1 MKSLHLQNHK
11 NENYIIQKVE
21 DETMRD
27 DNCIFCKILNG
38 DIPSRKVFEDD
49 DFSVIMDVEPATKGH
64 CLVIPKEHYANLFE
78 MPDEVAQKVLPL
90 AKKVGSHLKESLG
103 CDGMNLVQ
111 NNGEVAGQTVHHFHL
126 HLIPRY
132 ADGVKTDVTWGHTD
146 FSAEEM
152 DEIHN
157 TIKM

>member
-1 MKSLHLQNHK
+1 
-11 NENYIIQKVE
+11 
-21 DETMRD
+21 MRD

-38 DIPSRKVFEDD
+38 DIPSRKVYEDE

-103 CDGMNLVQ
+103 CDGMNLV
-111 NNGEVAGQTVHHFHL
+111 
-126 HLIPRY
+126 
-132 ADGVKTDVTWGHTD
+132 
-146 FSAEEM
+146 
-152 DEIHN
+152 
-157 TIKM
+157 